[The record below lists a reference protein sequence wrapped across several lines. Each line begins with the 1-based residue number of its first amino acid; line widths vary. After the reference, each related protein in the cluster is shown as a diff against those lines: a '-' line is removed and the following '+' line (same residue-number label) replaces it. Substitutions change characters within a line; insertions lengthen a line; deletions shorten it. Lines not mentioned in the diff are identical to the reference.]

1 MSSLTGQSHSKCTI
15 VSCYMLHVARL
26 TCLLHRFILSFLC
39 SSSSKSHR
47 RFFRKSTC
55 QLPIFTFVMF
65 YSPKKFPKAWAG
77 RWTLR
82 MMQSYKKSRNNYPRM
97 IHFIFL
103 FLPLATRLDLQVVRK
118 ELWRNLIFPS
128 DVFILNWNKRVNSK
142 SVDSPNILR
151 GLDLEGEESIKKMRW
166 AE

>member
-1 MSSLTGQSHSKCTI
+1 
-15 VSCYMLHVARL
+15 
-26 TCLLHRFILSFLC
+26 
-39 SSSSKSHR
+39 
-47 RFFRKSTC
+47 
-55 QLPIFTFVMF
+55 
-65 YSPKKFPKAWAG
+65 
-77 RWTLR
+77 
-82 MMQSYKKSRNNYPRM
+82 M

-128 DVFILNWNKRVNSK
+128 DAFILNWNKRVKSK